1 MNCVDT
7 FHQPLPRA
15 IAKDACFAIIAPA
28 GPARLDT
35 RKASQWFA
43 DRGYRCR
50 IYPGASQAQGYLAGS
65 DQQRLQDLYDAF
77 ADPAIDAILC
87 MRGGY
92 GSMRLLDRVDFELIR
107 RHPKA
112 LIGYSDITALQM
124 AIYRR
129 AGLITFHGGM
139 LNADLLGAKLQPT
152 EASLLAQLGGHVRAG
167 EQIVH
172 PADFALNSVLP
183 GVASGP
189 LLGGNLSMLGAT
201 MGTLAELD
209 TQGCILF
216 IEDVNEPLYRV
227 DRLLTQLRLAGKL
240 EGVKGV
246 LVGDFAG
253 ITTAALTPLLEDIF
267 GPLGVPV
274 LAGWRSGHCDPNVCL
289 PLGARVRLDSVRQS
303 LVLEQDLFKA

>member
-7 FHQPLPRA
+7 VHVLLPRA
-15 IAKDACFAIIAPA
+15 IPKDACFAIIAPA
-28 GPARLDT
+28 GSARLDT
-35 RKASQWFA
+35 HKVSQWFA

-50 IYPGASQAQGYLAGS
+50 IYPGALQAQGYLAGP
-65 DQQRLQDLYDAF
+65 DQQRLRDLHDAF
-77 ADPAIDAILC
+77 AEPAIDAILC

-92 GSMRLLDRVDFELIR
+92 GSMRLLDQLDFALIR
-107 RHPKA
+107 RNPKP
-112 LIGYSDITALQM
+112 LIGYSDITALHA
-124 AIYRR
+124 AIYRH
-129 AGLITFHGGM
+129 AGLLTFHGGM
-139 LNADLLGAKLQPT
+139 LNADLLGAKLPPT
-152 EASLLAQLGGHVRAG
+152 ESSLLAQLGGHVRAG

-172 PADFALNSVLP
+172 PADYALSSVLP

-201 MGTLAELD
+201 MGTPAELD

-253 ITTAALTPLLEDIF
+253 ITTAALAPLLTDIF
-267 GPLGVPV
+267 APLGVPV

-289 PLGARVRLDSVRQS
+289 PLGARVRLDSVQQS